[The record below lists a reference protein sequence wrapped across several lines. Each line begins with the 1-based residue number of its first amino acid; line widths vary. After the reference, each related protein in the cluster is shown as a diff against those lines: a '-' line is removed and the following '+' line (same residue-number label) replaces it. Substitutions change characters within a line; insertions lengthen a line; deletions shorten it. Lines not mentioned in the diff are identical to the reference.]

1 MNESKTPVFVCPE
14 DQQAF
19 AKVYEHAGVATEL
32 IAQHGTPPFPNTFAL
47 MFAYAAKSDKK
58 IVVAVDEMLER
69 GGLCQYEIDEVYN
82 LHLRPTDDHVK
93 RENIGRE
100 VEQQL
105 SSVLDLVGTSVENSD
120 QFELALKQ
128 IERGLSDTS
137 SSNALS
143 TAVARLMS
151 ESRRMT
157 EHSRQLSEGL
167 MASKKQI
174 ERLQQELEAV
184 RNESMRDP
192 LTSIYNRRAFDLRL
206 AAEVDAAKKHGSS
219 LSLVMADLDHFKRV
233 NDNFGHRVG
242 DEILKIFASIIT
254 NNIKGKDLVAR
265 YGGEEFA
272 IILPATSVQQA
283 AQLIDRIRE
292 QMFQRKLVLKGTKTP
307 IGAIT
312 ASFGVTQYQ
321 PGMAMSDLIEQADQR
336 LYLAKSN
343 GRNRVQ
349 ADDLASN
356 AA

>member
-1 MNESKTPVFVCPE
+1 
-14 DQQAF
+14 
-19 AKVYEHAGVATEL
+19 
-32 IAQHGTPPFPNTFAL
+32 
-47 MFAYAAKSDKK
+47 
-58 IVVAVDEMLER
+58 
-69 GGLCQYEIDEVYN
+69 
-82 LHLRPTDDHVK
+82 
-93 RENIGRE
+93 
-100 VEQQL
+100 
-105 SSVLDLVGTSVENSD
+105 
-120 QFELALKQ
+120 
-128 IERGLSDTS
+128 
-137 SSNALS
+137 
-143 TAVARLMS
+143 
-151 ESRRMT
+151 
-157 EHSRQLSEGL
+157 
-167 MASKKQI
+167 
-174 ERLQQELEAV
+174 
-184 RNESMRDP
+184 
-192 LTSIYNRRAFDLRL
+192 
-206 AAEVDAAKKHGSS
+206 
-219 LSLVMADLDHFKRV
+219 MADLDHFKRV